1 MAGKRTVDKKT
12 EEKKPEK
19 DNQQDGRENWPDRRK
34 KNHYLAARG
43 TRPLRPISGVRW
55 NSTTSVLGDLRGFCP
70 PDYEES
76 EEREDNTAV
85 EDCEETEGVEK
96 SKDLPEV
103 D

>member
-1 MAGKRTVDKKT
+1 MTGKRSVDKKT

-19 DNQQDGRENWPDRRK
+19 DNQQDGRENWPAI
-34 KNHYLAARG
+34 HYLAARR

-55 NSTTSVLGDLRGFCP
+55 NSTTSVLGYLRGFSP
-70 PDYEES
+70 SDYEES
-76 EEREDNTAV
+76 EESVGNKAV